1 MRAPDAVHGCA
12 ERIDVGQH
20 VTAIPLIDDVTGDGF
35 LDLVVATMNG
45 QVRANERDD
54 DTLIT

>member
-45 QVRANERDD
+45 QVRAEMNATTIR
-54 DTLIT
+54 